1 MVGGVSLSSV
11 LVNYLDRVEID
22 HQGAVPVY
30 RQLAAILR
38 DRVTSGEL
46 APGRP
51 VPSETSLMQQ
61 YGLARETCRK
71 AVRVLRDEGLVIIVQ
86 GRGAFV
92 VPEAERPKP

>member
-1 MVGGVSLSSV
+1 MVRGATPPSV

-22 HQGAVPVY
+22 HEAAEPVY

-38 DRVTSGEL
+38 ARIEDGEF

-51 VPSETSLMQQ
+51 IPSETTLMQQ

-92 VPEAERPKP
+92 TKPDERP